1 MLKHLEMF
9 VSEGYLFCTAVPEL
23 LVFIHS
29 RMFPEFPI
37 LLWLQGHVYCSQK
50 SKRKCADNQGN
61 IQISKS
67 KAFQESENLL
77 GFFQKLNY

>member
-1 MLKHLEMF
+1 MF
-9 VSEGYLFCTAVPEL
+9 IQSW
-23 LVFIHS
+23 
-29 RMFPEFPI
+29 MFPEFPI

-50 SKRKCADNQGN
+50 SKGKCADYLGN

-77 GFFQKLNY
+77 FLKKN